1 MNYLRVIKVSPGIPA
16 KVKVIS
22 KGLSSL
28 QREVGGLIEVIYPF
42 DDPIGLVCN
51 ENGKLDGLPLNRSL
65 RDEKGEIYD
74 IIAGDFLIV
83 GLGDEDFT
91 DLSDELTEKYLGIY
105 SKPESFF
112 QINGKL
118 IVLCENQSGT

>member
-1 MNYLRVIKVSPGIPA
+1 MEEIRAVKVSPGIPA
-16 KVKVIS
+16 QVKEIS

-65 RDEKGEIYD
+65 RDDNGEIYD

-91 DLSDELTEKYLGIY
+91 DLSDELTEKYLGLY
-105 SKPESFF
+105 SKPEFF
-112 QINGKL
+112 FRKNGKL

>member
-1 MNYLRVIKVSPGIPA
+1 MEEIRAVKVSPGIPA
-16 KVKVIS
+16 TVKKIP

-28 QREVGGLIEVIYPF
+28 QHEVGGLIEVIYPF
-42 DDPIGLVCN
+42 DDPVGLVCN

-65 RDEKGEIYD
+65 RDENGEIYD

-83 GLGDEDFT
+83 GLGNEDFT
-91 DLSDELTEKYLGIY
+91 DLSDKLTEKYLGLF
-105 SKPESFF
+105 SKPEIFF
-112 QINGKL
+112 QIDGKL

>member
-1 MNYLRVIKVSPGIPA
+1 MEEIRAVKVSPGIPA
-16 KVKVIS
+16 QVKEIP

-28 QREVGGLIEVIYPF
+28 QHEVGGFIEVIYPF
-42 DDPIGLVCN
+42 DDTIGLICN

-65 RDEKGEIYD
+65 RDKNGEIYD

-83 GLGDEDFT
+83 GLGDDDFT
-91 DLSDELTEKYLGIY
+91 DLSDELTEKYLALF
-105 SKPESFF
+105 SKPELFF
-112 QINGKL
+112 HIDGKL

>member
-1 MNYLRVIKVSPGIPA
+1 MEEIRAVKVSPGIPA
-16 KVKVIS
+16 KVKEIS

-42 DDPIGLVCN
+42 DDPVGIVCN

-65 RDEKGEIYD
+65 RDDNGEIYD

-83 GLGDEDFT
+83 GLGNEDFISM
-91 DLSDELTEKYLGIY
+91 SDELTEKYLGIFA
-105 SKPESFF
+105 KPELFF
-112 QINGKL
+112 HIDGKL